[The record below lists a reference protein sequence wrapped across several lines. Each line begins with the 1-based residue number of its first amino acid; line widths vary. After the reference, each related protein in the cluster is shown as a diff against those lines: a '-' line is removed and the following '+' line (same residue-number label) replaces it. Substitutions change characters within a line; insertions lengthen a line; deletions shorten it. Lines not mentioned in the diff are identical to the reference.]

1 MCLRLVSFDESSSL
15 TSRNS
20 LPSWSWLLTNSGHNC
35 WVLRLVNATE
45 VCCVQIQV
53 LHQWL
58 FQERQWWLILSL
70 CEGVPNVLLPC
81 VSSSPVL
88 HCNSF
93 SWRFCSSRSYLKQI
107 WFEILWSSAF
117 QLFLKQ
123 LRHQL
128 RREHA
133 LCLTGAMTLKRD
145 LDRAHPISCRRSFF
159 RSIAP
164 FVAAWTS
171 DLQVLIWSSVLHSPA
186 QECWHGRCY
195 PLKKPIQVDTR

>member
-15 TSRNS
+15 TSHNG
-20 LPSWSWLLTNSGHNC
+20 LPSRSWLLTNSGHNC

-45 VCCVQIQV
+45 VCRVQIQV

-128 RREHA
+128 SVSTHCVWRERWPWNVTWIELILFLVEDHFFDQLLRLSPLGQVICWFSSDPQCFTVPLRSA
-133 LCLTGAMTLKRD
+133 GTGGVI
-145 LDRAHPISCRRSFF
+145 H
-159 RSIAP
+159 
-164 FVAAWTS
+164 
-171 DLQVLIWSSVLHSPA
+171 
-186 QECWHGRCY
+186 
-195 PLKKPIQVDTR
+195 